1 MLQTYVKIIEEQER
15 RGFVEKVPDVSI
27 PDSQRVHYIPHHP
40 VRKDS
45 TTVPVRIVYDCSSRQ
60 SRDHACLN
68 DCLESTPPALN
79 NITSLLVRF
88 RLKKFAVTTD
98 IEKAFLNIVL
108 HEKDRDVT
116 RFLWLSNP
124 KDSNSQLITFRFKV
138 VLFGATC
145 SPFILSATISKHL
158 ELKPDMKAA
167 EILSRDLYVDNA
179 LSSFNTETELLTFY
193 QEARELMKRAGMNL
207 SSWVSNNETLRYLA
221 ADDKVL
227 DYDSTAK
234 VLGMRWD
241 PETDTL
247 TFAEKEIPVLDSITK
262 RDVLKYA
269 SRIYDPLGILSPV
282 TVRAKILMQDLWE
295 ENLDLDVPLPEQYV
309 KAWNNLATDLR
320 SALKIQLSRQYIQ
333 DINTETGSELETG
346 SEPNKLQLH
355 VFVDASV
362 KLYGAAAYILNHKE
376 TRLVIAKNRIAPV
389 KKLTLPQLE
398 LMAAVIGARLYEHL
412 QTTLELK
419 NEEDWPV
426 WDGNIPSEKLEITTL
441 IQTTPVTSVK
451 CLADDTITTQRLSN
465 VINIQHYSK
474 YHKLLCVTALL
485 LRFIFNC
492 RTPSAERHYGHV
504 TAREIDIARLKWI
517 KDVQQTTYQDVIEE
531 LKSGNRKQP
540 IIRQLRPFLD
550 SDNFIRCG
558 GRIHYAQIPEVA
570 KFPYLLPDKH
580 YFTKLLIRTTHERLL
595 HVGASSI
602 VTHLRQYWIPAI
614 RRCVNSVLKRCVT
627 CKKVTGKP
635 FDTPD
640 FPPLPKIRVEDAIPF
655 RITGVDFTGHLYVRE
670 QNGRES
676 KAYICLFTCASTR
689 AVHLEVV
696 PDLST
701 ASFMQAFRRFSS
713 RHSLPEIM
721 VSDNCTMF
729 EAASQEIHRLYS
741 ARKLHDSL
749 SSKGTE
755 WRFIPKRA
763 PWYGGWW
770 ERLIGMTKEA
780 LKKVLGRSY
789 VNYQTL
795 QTIVTE
801 IEAVLNDRPLTYVT
815 SGVSDPEPLTPS
827 HLLYGRTLT
836 SYPHSTLHGDGE
848 INENMSDHRT
858 LTRCVDIQRKLISNF
873 RQRWRREYLTGLR
886 EYHQAH
892 GKNEQTI
899 SEGDVVQIHDDG
911 PRTRW
916 KLAVVTE
923 LIHGNDGLVRS
934 VVIKSEDGITNRPI
948 TKLYPLEV
956 LKSD

>member
-1 MLQTYVKIIEEQER
+1 
-15 RGFVEKVPDVSI
+15 
-27 PDSQRVHYIPHHP
+27 
-40 VRKDS
+40 
-45 TTVPVRIVYDCSSRQ
+45 
-60 SRDHACLN
+60 
-68 DCLESTPPALN
+68 
-79 NITSLLVRF
+79 
-88 RLKKFAVTTD
+88 
-98 IEKAFLNIVL
+98 
-108 HEKDRDVT
+108 
-116 RFLWLSNP
+116 
-124 KDSNSQLITFRFKV
+124 
-138 VLFGATC
+138 
-145 SPFILSATISKHL
+145 
-158 ELKPDMKAA
+158 
-167 EILSRDLYVDNA
+167 
-179 LSSFNTETELLTFY
+179 
-193 QEARELMKRAGMNL
+193 
-207 SSWVSNNETLRYLA
+207 
-221 ADDKVL
+221 
-227 DYDSTAK
+227 
-234 VLGMRWD
+234 MRWN

-262 RDVLKYA
+262 RDVLTYA

-282 TVRAKILMQDLWE
+282 TVRAKILMQDLWK
-295 ENLDLDVPLPEQYV
+295 ENLDWDVPLPEQYV
-309 KAWNNLATDLR
+309 KVWNNLATDLR

-333 DINTETGSELETG
+333 DTNTETGSELETG
-346 SEPNKLQLH
+346 SEPDNLQLH

-362 KLYGAAAYILNHKE
+362 KSYGAAAYILNHKE
-376 TRLVIAKNRIAPV
+376 TRLVMAKYRIAPV

-412 QTTLELK
+412 QTTLEVK
-419 NEEDWPV
+419 NVTFWSDSQIVLHWSATMKQLTGFVKNRVE
-426 WDGNIPSEKLEITTL
+426 
-441 IQTTPVTSVK
+441 TTPVTSVQ
-451 CLADDTITTQRLSN
+451 CLADNTITTHILSN

-474 YHKLLCVTALL
+474 YHRLLCVTALL

-492 RTPSAERHYGHV
+492 RTPSAVRHYGHV

-517 KDVQQTTYQDVIEE
+517 QDVQQTTYQDVIQE

-540 IIRQLRPFLD
+540 IIRQLRLFLD

-558 GRIHYAQIPEVA
+558 GRIHIHNAQIPEVA

-595 HVGASSI
+595 QVGASSI
-602 VTHLRQYWIPAI
+602 VTHLRQQYWIPAI
-614 RRCVNSVLKRCVT
+614 RRCVISVLKRCVT

-635 FDTPD
+635 FDAPD
-640 FPPLPKIRVEDAIPF
+640 SPPLPKIRVKDAIPF
-655 RITGVDFTGHLYVRE
+655 RITGVDFTGHLYVSE

-689 AVHLEVV
+689 AVHVEVV

-713 RHSLPEIM
+713 RHLLPEIM
-721 VSDNCTMF
+721 VSDNCTTF
-729 EAASQEIHRLYS
+729 EAASQEVHRLYNS
-741 ARKLHDSL
+741 RKLHDSL

-770 ERLIGMTKEA
+770 ERLIGMAKEA

-801 IEAVLNDRPLTYVT
+801 IETVLNDRPLTYVT

-836 SYPHSTLHGDGE
+836 SYLHSTLHGDGK
-848 INENMSDHRT
+848 ITENMNDHRT

-873 RQRWRREYLTGLR
+873 RQRWRREYLTALR

-899 SEGDVVQIHDDG
+899 SEGEVVQIHDDG

-923 LIHGNDGLVRS
+923 LIHGNDGLVRFA
-934 VVIKSEDGITNRPI
+934 VIKTKDGITNRPV